1 MTLCSAPDK
10 TIDIINTADRSPLET
25 RVHVLDLK
33 TGLYVSE
40 LDRPWLDTPFLI
52 QGFLL
57 ETPQQLEQ
65 LREHCE
71 YVTVDLSRSTGG
83 IAQWPNLAA
92 SANKIPTDFSN
103 PPLSA
108 LLPSRP
114 EEKER
119 NERINILRELRRLF
133 SSFLSGSESNSAASA
148 ARQPNARVPIILYDH
163 EDKVELELPK
173 AQAIHRMSWQ
183 FMQSMLETVRLDLQ
197 PKIEE
202 ANAVVNDLV
211 DSIVRNPN
219 ALLLLTQLKDRDQ
232 YSYSH
237 AIDTAVYL
245 LAFGR
250 HLGYPIEELRKLGLA
265 GLMLDIGKVKLP
277 PELLSRT
284 GRYSQTEFT
293 LMKTHVQ
300 HSLDILAQ
308 MDGVPFDVV
317 DMVARHH
324 ERYDGSGYPSG
335 IKAEEIG
342 IFGSMAG
349 IVDCFTALTS
359 ERSYSDAKPAHEALQ
374 LLYKWSERYFHPALV
389 EQFAQCIGIFH
400 VGTLVELSTGE
411 VGIVIGQNR
420 VRRLKPKLMII
431 LGSDKKPYAK
441 PHTLDLI
448 TNPCAPN
455 GLPISLRRELPRGAY
470 QIDPREFFLE

>member
-1 MTLCSAPDK
+1 M
-10 TIDIINTADRSPLET
+10 ET

-33 TGLYVSE
+33 AGLYVTE
-40 LDRPWLDTPFLI
+40 LDRPWLDTPFLL
-52 QGFLL
+52 QGFLI
-57 ETPQQLEQ
+57 ETQQQLEQ

-71 YVTVDLSRSTGG
+71 YVTVDLNRSSGG
-83 IAQWPNLAA
+83 MSNWIYLSNSHSQ
-92 SANKIPTDFSN
+92 IPTGFDT
-103 PPLSA
+103 PALSA
-108 LLPSRP
+108 LIQSPV

-119 NERINILRELRRLF
+119 RERINVLKELRRLF
-133 SSFLSGSESNSAASA
+133 SALFTSGDKPSPSS
-148 ARQPNARVPIILYDH
+148 RRVEIPIILY
-163 EDKVELELPK
+163 EQEEQVEIELPK
-173 AQAIHRMSWQ
+173 AQAIHKASRD
-183 FMQSMLETVRLDLQ
+183 FMQSMIESVQQDLHPSLDD
-197 PKIEE
+197 
-202 ANAVVNDLV
+202 ANVVVADLV
-211 DSIVRNPN
+211 DSIIRNPN

-237 AIDTAVYL
+237 AIDNAVYL

-250 HLGYPIEELRKLGLA
+250 HLGYPVEELKKLGLA
-265 GLMLDIGKVKLP
+265 GLMLDIGKVRLP
-277 PELLSRT
+277 AELLSRT
-284 GRYSQTEFT
+284 GRYTQGEFM

-300 HSLDILAQ
+300 HSLDILGQ
-308 MDGVPFDVV
+308 MDTVPIDVI

-324 ERYDGSGYPSG
+324 ERYDGSGYPNAL
-335 IKAEEIG
+335 KAEEIG

-374 LLYKWSERYFHPALV
+374 LLYKWSEKYFHPALV

-448 TNPCAPN
+448 TNPAGPN
-455 GLPISLRRELPRGAY
+455 GLPISLRRELSRGAY
-470 QIDPREFFLE
+470 NIDPREYFLE

>member
-1 MTLCSAPDK
+1 M
-10 TIDIINTADRSPLET
+10 ET
-25 RVHVLDLK
+25 RIHVLDLQK
-33 TGLYVSE
+33 GLFVAE
-40 LDRPWLDTPFLI
+40 LDRPWLDTPFLM

-71 YVTVDLSRSTGG
+71 YVTVDLARSTGG
-83 IAQWPNLAA
+83 IVRWANLAA
-92 SANKIPTDFSN
+92 GLKPIHSEFNSPNI
-103 PPLSA
+103 SA
-108 LLPSRP
+108 LIRSPV

-119 NERINILRELRRLF
+119 QERISVLRELRRLF
-133 SSFLSGSESNSAASA
+133 SGLFKRNEQDGNPSPGLSQRHEA
-148 ARQPNARVPIILYDH
+148 PIVLYDR
-163 EDKVELELPK
+163 EEKVELELPK
-173 AQAIHRMSWQ
+173 AQAVHRASRE
-183 FMQSMLETVRLDLQ
+183 FMQSLLEAVRCDLQ
-197 PKIEE
+197 PKIED
-202 ANAVVNDLV
+202 ANLVVNDLV

-250 HLGYPIEELRKLGLA
+250 HLGYPIEELKKLGLA

-277 PELLSRT
+277 TELLNRT
-284 GRYSQTEFT
+284 GRYTQAEFM
-293 LMKTHVQ
+293 LMKTHVT
-300 HSLDILAQ
+300 HSLDILGQ
-308 MDGVPFDVV
+308 MDGVPLDVV

-324 ERYDGSGYPSG
+324 ERYDGSGYPNG
-335 IKAEEIG
+335 LKAEEIG
-342 IFGSMAG
+342 MFASMAG

-359 ERSYSDAKPAHEALQ
+359 ERNYSDAKPAHEALQ
-374 LLYKWSERYFHPALV
+374 LLYKWSEKYFHPALI
-389 EQFAQCIGIFH
+389 EQFAQCVGIFH

-431 LGSDKKPYAK
+431 LGSDKQPYAK

-448 TNPCAPN
+448 TNPTAPN
-455 GLPISLRRELPRGAY
+455 GLPISLRRELSRGAY
-470 QIDPREFFLE
+470 NIDPREYFLE

>member
-1 MTLCSAPDK
+1 M
-10 TIDIINTADRSPLET
+10 
-25 RVHVLDLK
+25 
-33 TGLYVSE
+33 
-40 LDRPWLDTPFLI
+40 

-57 ETPQQLEQ
+57 ETPQQLEL

-71 YVTVDLSRSTGG
+71 YVTVDLSRSLGG
-83 IAQWPNLAA
+83 IAQWSNLAA
-92 SANKIPTDFSN
+92 GLKPIPDNFDN
-103 PPLSA
+103 PVLSA
-108 LLPSRP
+108 LIPP
-114 EEKER
+114 PAKER
-119 NERINILRELRRLF
+119 ERRERINILRELRRLF
-133 SSFLSGSESNSAASA
+133 SGMLSGSNNNASA
-148 ARQPNARVPIILYDH
+148 AGSRANIPVVLYDH
-163 EDKVELELPK
+163 EDKVEVELPK
-173 AQAIHRMSWQ
+173 AQRIHRDSRE
-183 FMQSMLETVRLDLQ
+183 FMQSMMRSARQDLY

-202 ANAVVNDLV
+202 ANQVVNDLV
-211 DSIVRNPN
+211 ESIVRNPN

-237 AIDTAVYL
+237 SIDTAIYL

-250 HLGYPIEELRKLGLA
+250 HLGYPIEELKKLGLA

-277 PELLSRT
+277 TELLNRT
-284 GRYSQTEFT
+284 GRFTQGEFM

-308 MDGVPFDVV
+308 MEGVPIDVL

-324 ERYDGSGYPSG
+324 ERYDGSGYPYG
-335 IKAEEIG
+335 LKAEDIG

-359 ERSYSDAKPAHEALQ
+359 ERNYSDAKPAHEALQ
-374 LLYKWSERYFHPALV
+374 LLYKWSEKYFHPALV
-389 EQFAQCIGIFH
+389 EQFAQCVGIFH
-400 VGTLVELSTGE
+400 VGTVVELSTGE

-420 VRRLKPKLMII
+420 VRRLKPKLMVI

-448 TNPCAPN
+448 NNPTAPN
-455 GLPISLRRELPRGAY
+455 GLPISLRRELSRGAY
-470 QIDPREFFLE
+470 NIDPREYFLE